1 MSEKFRDKYRIPSA
15 RAQWHSYN
23 EGVFFVT
30 ICTRN
35 MECYFGEIVKN
46 NDVKAMELTELG
58 RCVEQFL
65 ANMESLHP
73 GVRLLDSVVMPNHI
87 HILLYLSKPPVRSFQ
102 NENVAARIRTR
113 NAAPVESM
121 RKISNRKGRLSV
133 LIGSFKGSVTKF
145 AKENK
150 ILFDWQPRFYDHIVR
165 NRDEFLRIRK
175 YIDENVANWG
185 SDCFNA

>member
-15 RAQWHSYN
+15 RAPWHSYN

-46 NDVKAMELTELG
+46 NEVKTMKLTELG
-58 RCVEQFL
+58 RCVKQFL
-65 ANMESLHP
+65 DNMESIHS

-87 HILLYLSKPPVRSFQ
+87 HILLHLSKLTAHPCQ
-102 NENVAARIRTR
+102 AENVTARIRTR
-113 NAAPVESM
+113 YAVPIESM
-121 RKISNRKGRLSV
+121 SKISSRKGRLSV

-175 YIDENVANWG
+175 YIDDNVANWE

>member
-1 MSEKFRDKYRIPSA
+1 MSEKFRGKYRIPSA
-15 RAQWHSYN
+15 RASWHNYN

-46 NDVKAMELTELG
+46 NDVKTMELTELG
-58 RCVEQFL
+58 CYVKQSL
-65 ANMESLHP
+65 TNMGSLHS

-87 HILLYLSKPPVRSFQ
+87 HILLHLTKSPKPPSQ
-102 NENVAARIRTR
+102 TENAARVRTR
-113 NAAPVESM
+113 YTVPVESM
-121 RKISNRKGRLSV
+121 RRISNRKGRLSV
-133 LIGSFKGSVTKF
+133 LIGSFKGAVTKF

-165 NRDEFLRIRK
+165 SRDEFLRIRK
-175 YIDENVANWG
+175 YIDQNVANWE